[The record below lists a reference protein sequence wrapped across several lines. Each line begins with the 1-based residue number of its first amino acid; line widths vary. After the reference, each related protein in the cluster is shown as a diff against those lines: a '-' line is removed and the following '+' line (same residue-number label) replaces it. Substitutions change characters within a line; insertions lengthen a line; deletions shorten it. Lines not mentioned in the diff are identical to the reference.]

1 MRVIWSYSKRNK
13 AVKLFKMP
21 AATTALKKTHCF
33 RRMIAS
39 PSRTSSTTASSAVHY
54 KRSSSSSRP
63 TSPLTCDLSA
73 SLSKKLS
80 SSSSELYNDGAYFF
94 DTRKFSPLSSP
105 LKESYRNSF
114 HGPSRNTSSSLH
126 NLEETGGTSIS
137 SIQDTC
143 AIKLRRYNSAT
154 SLRQDSGIF
163 FSNILYFEF

>member
-1 MRVIWSYSKRNK
+1 
-13 AVKLFKMP
+13 MP

-39 PSRTSSTTASSAVHY
+39 PSRTTSTTSSSAVNY
-54 KRSSSSSRP
+54 KRSRSNSRP

-80 SSSSELYNDGAYFF
+80 SSSSELHDTDGGYFF

-105 LKESYRNSF
+105 LKESYRNGF
-114 HGPSRNTSSSLH
+114 YGPSSNVYSSLQ
-126 NLEETGGTSIS
+126 NLEETQDASIS
-137 SIQDTC
+137 YIQDNV

-154 SLRQDSGIF
+154 SLRYEYSF
-163 FSNILYFEF
+163 FSSNNIFVQYYLIYAS

>member
-1 MRVIWSYSKRNK
+1 
-13 AVKLFKMP
+13 MP

-39 PSRTSSTTASSAVHY
+39 PSRTTSTTSSSAVNY
-54 KRSSSSSRP
+54 KRSRSNSRP

-80 SSSSELYNDGAYFF
+80 SSSSELHATDGGYFF

-137 SIQDTC
+137 SIQNTR

-163 FSNILYFEF
+163 SVIYCILDLRY